1 MTDLAFRTDCTPEEW
16 AAYLRGVGDGCAEA
30 FALGVEHGTALANA
44 EAFGAIRRA
53 AEVARA
59 LDEAADRSSFE
70 DSYESIDMAKGARR
84 AIRAA
89 IGSANR

>member
-1 MTDLAFRTDCTPEEW
+1 MSSKPHFDEKTR
-16 AAYLRGVGDGCAEA
+16 V
-30 FALGVEHGTALANA
+30 

-59 LDEAADRSSFE
+59 LDEAADRSSF
-70 DSYESIDMAKGARR
+70 DNSYEFIDMAKGARR

-89 IGSANR
+89 IGSEKR

>member
-1 MTDLAFRTDCTPEEW
+1 MMTDLAFRTDCTPEEW

-30 FALGVEHGTALANA
+30 FALGVEHGTALANT
-44 EAFGAIRRA
+44 EAFAAIRRA
-53 AEVARA
+53 AEVARQ
-59 LDEAADRSSFE
+59 ADRRYAYDIGDE
-70 DSYESIDMAKGARR
+70 VRN